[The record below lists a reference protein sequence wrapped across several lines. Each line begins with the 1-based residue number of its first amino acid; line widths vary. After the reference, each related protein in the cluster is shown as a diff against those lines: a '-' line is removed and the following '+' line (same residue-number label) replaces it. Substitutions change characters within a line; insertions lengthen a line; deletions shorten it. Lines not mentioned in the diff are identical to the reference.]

1 MGIFPVDFS
10 HDEQSY
16 MNTQD
21 SFSKTETHQAFPAG
35 QTIFREGDPGDV
47 LYIVIEG
54 EVTILIDNQP
64 LETLGPGDILGEM
77 ALIEDRPRSATAL
90 AITDCLLTPVTRQ
103 HFLTLIQ
110 RTPMFALQVMRVLA
124 QRLRQTNEQRRP

>member
-1 MGIFPVDFS
+1 
-10 HDEQSY
+10 

-21 SFSKTETHQAFPAG
+21 SFSKTETHQAFPVG

-54 EVTILIDNQP
+54 EVTILIDGQP

-90 AITDCLLTPVTRQ
+90 ATTDCLLTLVTRQ

-124 QRLRQTNEQRRP
+124 HRLRETNQQRRA

>member
-1 MGIFPVDFS
+1 VGIFPVDFS
-10 HDEQSY
+10 HDELFY

-21 SFSKTETHQAFPAG
+21 SFSKTETHRAFPAG
-35 QTIFREGDPGDV
+35 QTIFQEGDPGDV

-77 ALIEDRPRSATAL
+77 ALIEDRPRSATAF
-90 AITDCLLTPVTRQ
+90 AATDCLLTPVTRQ

-124 QRLRQTNEQRRP
+124 QRLRQTNEQRRL